1 MEQELL
7 KKRKQLKQDLSW
19 IGFADEDNGKYYCT
33 PVGAK
38 IIGWDNGIHYCFVE
52 GFGETVFAVN
62 PENYCG
68 REVYPVA
75 KNLYDFF
82 SLILATKNT
91 NVIHQVISWDKRD
104 YDEFMAS
111 PDTVEYNA
119 KREVTEALEAIRT
132 ELGVSE
138 MQNPFEY
145 IKEIQ
150 KDFPYSKIK
159 FSDEY
164 YEVSG
169 IEKP

>member
-1 MEQELL
+1 
-7 KKRKQLKQDLSW
+7 
-19 IGFADEDNGKYYCT
+19 
-33 PVGAK
+33 
-38 IIGWDNGIHYCFVE
+38 
-52 GFGETVFAVN
+52 
-62 PENYCG
+62 
-68 REVYPVA
+68 
-75 KNLYDFF
+75 
-82 SLILATKNT
+82 
-91 NVIHQVISWDKRD
+91 
-104 YDEFMAS
+104 MAS